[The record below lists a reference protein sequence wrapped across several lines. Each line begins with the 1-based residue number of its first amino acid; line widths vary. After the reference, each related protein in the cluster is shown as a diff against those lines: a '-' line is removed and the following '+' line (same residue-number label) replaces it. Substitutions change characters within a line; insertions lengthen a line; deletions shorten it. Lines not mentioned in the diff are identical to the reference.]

1 MHKFNKKT
9 ITFIIIGIIAIFSI
23 YYFFTNKDYIEVD
36 SNLNVF
42 AQNEKNEQTE
52 EKETNTEEK
61 IIVYITGA
69 IKNEGIYEMEENS
82 RIANIIEKAGGL
94 TEDANIENINLAY
107 LLEDEMK
114 IYIPKKDEKTN
125 EIKEDINT
133 YTSKEN
139 STSEVLK
146 NTNKNEKIN
155 INTAT
160 QTELETLPG
169 IGPTTALR
177 IIEYRKENGKFRNI
191 EDIKKIN
198 GIGDNKFSKIKDLIK
213 I

>member
-9 ITFIIIGIIAIFSI
+9 ITFIIIGIIVIFSI

-42 AQNEKNEQTE
+42 DQNEKNEQ
-52 EKETNTEEK
+52 TEEK

-94 TEDANIENINLAY
+94 TEEANIENINLAY
-107 LLEDEMK
+107 LLEDGMK

-125 EIKEDINT
+125 EIKEDTNT

>member
-9 ITFIIIGIIAIFSI
+9 ITFIIIGIIAIFFI

-42 AQNEKNEQTE
+42 AQNEKNEQ
-52 EKETNTEEK
+52 TEEK

-94 TEDANIENINLAY
+94 TEEANIENINLAY
-107 LLEDEMK
+107 LLEDGMK
-114 IYIPKKDEKTN
+114 IYIPKKDEKIN
-125 EIKEDINT
+125 ELKEDTNT

-146 NTNKNEKIN
+146 NKNKNEKIN

>member
-9 ITFIIIGIIAIFSI
+9 ITFIIIGIIAIFFI

-42 AQNEKNEQTE
+42 AQNEKNEQ
-52 EKETNTEEK
+52 TEEK

-94 TEDANIENINLAY
+94 TEEANIENINLAY
-107 LLEDEMK
+107 LLEDGMK

-125 EIKEDINT
+125 EIKEDTNT